1 MYSGRQQK
9 RFLQDYLKDILHD
22 IQRLEHF
29 GEVDLDNMH
38 GLSLYD
44 LSDHKALYF
53 YGACKAIENIGETVN
68 KIPQDIKNQYPEIPW
83 KEIAGMRNILVHEY
97 FGIKLDRVC
106 HTIKNDLG
114 PLKTVVLKILGSANA
129 QPELF
134 LASKDKERFAELV
147 EAVKDADFRFVR
159 MKLMLIKQNEGAE
172 YLVNFM
178 KQKTPENMTLVQLAK
193 RGKFEDPDVERQEVL
208 GKMVDLLE
216 RVAESGEIKTDAA
229 SSEVSQHADTSVDG
243 TLDPSGKL

>member
-1 MYSGRQQK
+1 MSSRTQRK
-9 RFLQDYLKDILHD
+9 RFLQDYLKDIISD
-22 IQRLEHF
+22 IERLEYF
-29 GEVDLDNMH
+29 AEMDLDSTH
-38 GLSLYD
+38 ALSIYD
-44 LSDHKALYF
+44 LPDHKALYF
-53 YGACKAIENIGETVN
+53 YGACKAIENIGEAVN
-68 KIPQDIKNQYPEIPW
+68 KIPQNIRNQYPKIPW
-83 KEIAGMRNILVHEY
+83 KEIAGMRNVLVHEY
-97 FGIKLDRVC
+97 FGIKLERV
-106 HTIKNDLG
+106 HYTIKNDLA
-114 PLKTVVLKILGSANA
+114 PLKTTILEILNRANA
-129 QPELF
+129 EPELF

-193 RGKFEDPDVERQEVL
+193 KGKFEDPDVERQEVL

-243 TLDPSGKL
+243 TLDPSGKF

>member
-1 MYSGRQQK
+1 MSENNRGILD
-9 RFLQDYLKDILHD
+9 FLNDIIREIND
-22 IQRLEHF
+22 IEEHF
-29 GEVDLDNMH
+29 PGAANIEH
-38 GLSLYD
+38 LSKDRWTL
-44 LSDHKALYF
+44 KAVVKSL
-53 YGACKAIENIGETVN
+53 ENISEAS
-68 KIPQDIKNQYPEIPW
+68 KRIPKNIKDQYPTISW
-83 KEIAGMRNILVHEY
+83 KNIIGMRNRIVHEY
-97 FGIKLDRVC
+97 FAIDTEIVSDV
-106 HTIKNDLG
+106 IENDIF
-114 PLKTVVLKILGSANA
+114 PLKIAVLEIIDKTNA

-134 LASKDKERFAELV
+134 STSKDKERFAELV